1 MAKKDIDKKNELYME
16 VKALDEQIKS
26 MNAHL
31 ERIDEQ
37 IAELNSNKI
46 VLNKFSDLKVGNE
59 LKVPITSGVYINA
72 ELKNTK
78 KLLVNVGSGMT
89 VEKTPKQVTKILD
102 SQLTELVKYREQ
114 VVNQM
119 KSLIDRIE
127 EIQKEFE

>member
-1 MAKKDIDKKNELYME
+1 M
-16 VKALDEQIKS
+16 
-26 MNAHL
+26 
-31 ERIDEQ
+31 
-37 IAELNSNKI
+37 
-46 VLNKFSDLKVGNE
+46 NKFSDLKVGNE

>member
-1 MAKKDIDKKNELYME
+1 MSKKDIDKKNELYME

-37 IAELNSNKI
+37 IAELNSNKN
-46 VLNKFSDLKVGNE
+46 VLNKFSDLKVGDE

-72 ELKNTK
+72 ELKDTK
-78 KLLVNVGSGMT
+78 KILVNVGSGMT
-89 VEKTPKQVTKILD
+89 VEKTLEQVVKILD

-114 VVNQM
+114 IVNQM
-119 KSLIDRIE
+119 KSLIDKIE
-127 EIQKEFE
+127 EIQKQFE

>member
-1 MAKKDIDKKNELYME
+1 MSKKDIDKKNELYME

-31 ERIDEQ
+31 ETIDEQ

-46 VLNKFSDLKVGNE
+46 VLNKFSDMKVGDE
-59 LKVPITSGVYINA
+59 LKIPLTSGVYINA

-78 KLLVNVGSGMT
+78 KLLVNVGAGMT
-89 VEKTPKQVTKILD
+89 VEKKPEQVIKILD
-102 SQLTELVKYREQ
+102 SQLTELVKYREK
-114 VVNQM
+114 VISQM

-127 EIQKEFE
+127 EIQKQFE

>member
-1 MAKKDIDKKNELYME
+1 MSKKDIDKKNELYME

-46 VLNKFSDLKVGNE
+46 VLNKFSDLKVGDE
-59 LKVPITSGVYINA
+59 LRVPITSGVYINA

-89 VEKTPKQVTKILD
+89 VEKTSDQVVKILD
-102 SQLTELVKYREQ
+102 SQLTELVKYRQQ

-127 EIQKEFE
+127 EIQKQFE

>member
-1 MAKKDIDKKNELYME
+1 MSKKDIDKKNELYME

-46 VLNKFSDLKVGNE
+46 VLNKFSDLKVGDE

-72 ELKNTK
+72 ELKSKK
-78 KLLVNVGSGMT
+78 KLLVNVGAGMT
-89 VEKTPKQVTKILD
+89 VEKTPEQVTKILD

-114 VVNQM
+114 VITNI
-119 KSLIDRIE
+119 KALIDKIE
-127 EIQKEFE
+127 EIQKQFE

>member
-1 MAKKDIDKKNELYME
+1 MSKKDIDKKNELYME

-46 VLNKFSDLKVGNE
+46 VLNKFSDLKVGDE

-89 VEKTPKQVTKILD
+89 VEKTAEQVVKILD

-127 EIQKEFE
+127 EIQKQFE

>member
-1 MAKKDIDKKNELYME
+1 MSKKDIDKKNELYME

-37 IAELNSNKI
+37 IAELNSNKN
-46 VLNKFSDLKVGNE
+46 VLNKFSDLKVGDE

-72 ELKNTK
+72 ELKDTK

-89 VEKTPKQVTKILD
+89 VEKTAEQVVKILD

-127 EIQKEFE
+127 EIQKQFE

>member
-1 MAKKDIDKKNELYME
+1 MANKDIDKKNELYME

-37 IAELNSNKI
+37 IAELDSNKN
-46 VLNKFSDLKVGNE
+46 VLNKFSDLKVGDE

-78 KLLVNVGSGMT
+78 KLLVNVGAGMT
-89 VEKTPKQVTKILD
+89 VEKTPEQVTKILD

-114 VVNQM
+114 VISNI
-119 KSLIDRIE
+119 KSLIDQIE